1 MRRSRSS
8 RGCPG
13 WCWRWPGP
21 SLADETVT
29 RLAAK
34 ADGNPF
40 YLEELSRAVAER
52 GHAALDTLPETVLAM
67 VESRLSTLAPGA
79 RRALRAG
86 SVLGEV
92 FWPAGVAA
100 LLGAGSGPP
109 PEDGWIELLLR
120 EEVLL
125 RRPDR
130 RFAG

>member
-29 RLAAK
+29 RLAAR

-40 YLEELSRAVAER
+40 YLEELIRAVAER
-52 GHAALDTLPETVLAM
+52 GHGALDALPETVLAM
-67 VESRLSTLAPGA
+67 VESRLATLAPEA

-86 SVLGEV
+86 SVFGDV

-100 LLGAGSGPP
+100 LLGGESGPAP
-109 PEDGWIELLLR
+109 SDGWVALLLR
-120 EEVLL
+120 EEVL
-125 RRPDR
+125 
-130 RFAG
+130 